1 MSVSMEKH
9 STMAAICLRSIEKSE
24 EKEYLI
30 ILMLVIGAGRLSA
43 GALSRNLKKDPLV
56 LSYLTTLL
64 KNSLNLDLSLN
75 PSEITLP
82 QLKMYR
88 LNPGFNRDL
97 KTLRPTLTST

>member
-1 MSVSMEKH
+1 MSVLMERP
-9 STMAAICLRSIEKSE
+9 STMVVICLRSIEKSE

-30 ILMLVIGAGRLSA
+30 LLMLVKSAGRLSA
-43 GALSRNLKKDPLV
+43 GALSRNPKKDPLV

-64 KNSLNLDLSLN
+64 KSSLNLDLSPSL
-75 PSEITLP
+75 SEITLP

-88 LNPGFNRDL
+88 QSPGFKRDL